1 MIIHDVDQK
10 SDEWKA
16 LRLGRIT
23 GSIMHKFMTK
33 NRKGDGL
40 GETSLKAVYELMAQR
55 LTGIDETTDLSNN
68 IHIQRGNEL
77 EPRAI
82 AEYEIETFNV
92 VKQVG
97 FIEIDN
103 LVGGSPDGL
112 VGDDGLIEIKC
123 KNNANHLRSI
133 IDARNGIIDKAH
145 VIQMQF
151 LMFITNRK
159 WCDYVLYNENFT
171 NTGNY
176 KCLEIF
182 RVDRNEEIIEKIKDS
197 IKLVEKYKIGLISD
211 R

>member
-10 SDEWKA
+10 SDEWNA

-40 GETSLKAVYELMAQR
+40 GETALNAIYDLMAQR
-55 LTGIDETTDLSNN
+55 LTGIDETQDLSNN

-97 FIEIDN
+97 FIEIDH

-112 VGDDGLIEIKC
+112 VSDDGLIEVKC

-151 LMFITNRK
+151 LMWITDRK
-159 WCDYVLYNENFT
+159 WCDYVLYNKNFT
-171 NTGNY
+171 QSGEY

-182 RVDRNEEIIEKIKDS
+182 RIKRNEEIIEKIIESVNFVSKQFQS
-197 IKLVEKYKIGLISD
+197 I
-211 R
+211 

>member
-1 MIIHDVDQK
+1 MIIHDIDQK

-40 GETSLKAVYELMAQR
+40 GETALNAVYELMAQR
-55 LTGIDETTDLSNN
+55 LTGIDETPDLSNN

-97 FIEIDN
+97 FIEIDD
-103 LVGGSPDGL
+103 LIGGSPDGL
-112 VGDDGLIEIKC
+112 VGNDGLIEVKC

-151 LMFITNRK
+151 LLWITERK

-171 NTGNY
+171 QSGEY

-182 RVDRNEEIIEKIKDS
+182 RVERDDEIIKNIINTVEIISTTYIK
-197 IKLVEKYKIGLISD
+197 
-211 R
+211 

>member
-10 SDEWKA
+10 SDEWNA
-16 LRLGRIT
+16 LRIGRIT

-33 NRKGDGL
+33 SRKGDGL
-40 GETSLKAVYELMAQR
+40 GETSLNAVYEIMAQQ
-55 LTGIDETTDLSNN
+55 LTGIDETPDLSKN

-97 FIEIDN
+97 FIEIDH

-112 VGDDGLIEIKC
+112 VGDDGLIEVKC

-151 LMFITNRK
+151 LMWITDRK
-159 WCDYVLYNENFT
+159 WCDYVLYNENFKQS
-171 NTGNY
+171 GDY

-182 RVDRNEEIIEKIKDS
+182 RLKMDEEIIKNIVDTIEMVKIFTTN
-197 IKLVEKYKIGLISD
+197 L
-211 R
+211 

>member
-10 SDEWKA
+10 SDEWKT

-23 GSIMHKFMTK
+23 GSMMHKYMTK

-40 GETSLKAVYELMAQR
+40 GETALNAVYELMAQR
-55 LTGIDETTDLSNN
+55 LTGIDESPDLSNN
-68 IHIQRGNEL
+68 IYIRLGNEL

-82 AEYEIETFNV
+82 AEYELETFNV

-97 FIEIDN
+97 FIEVDD

-112 VGDDGLIEIKC
+112 VGDDGLIEVKC

-151 LMFITNRK
+151 LMWITDRK
-159 WCDYVLYNENFT
+159 WCDYVLFNENFT
-171 NTGNY
+171 NTGKY

-182 RVDRNEEIIEKIKDS
+182 RIEQDEEIIHKIIQAIDVVK
-197 IKLVEKYKIGLISD
+197 KLID
-211 R
+211 